1 VDVAAETPG
10 FATMAGA
17 AKRLADLLL
26 VTLGSYRTDPSL
38 VTWLFGRTVQARI
51 EAGDRGA
58 RAELD
63 RLVAKIPANGIIGLF
78 MPAVR
83 SPGSVAST
91 ALGEALA
98 RRKETREFR
107 AAAAILLTTPG
118 RLEELPFLI
127 DVLQSSW
134 RDDRRPTW
142 QQVVRTLGATG
153 DPRAVE
159 ALERARAELVGD
171 APFTKLLRDSV
182 DVGLALAERPDA
194 RERVMATLS
203 AASSDWIALLYA
215 NGLLTR
221 WVHGDEGALP
231 RIAAVWDADPPRMVR
246 MQLLYGCAMAEKPP
260 TGLPLDAWAALAAGG
275 DDPMSRSIGLAWQ
288 FRRKVPGAAEA
299 LLALLK
305 TTIRG
310 EGMDDDTGAGDARGL
325 RDARHSPHLRPLGVV
340 GRGRTPTA
348 ARRTRATAR
357 CARGR
362 PARPCTLR
370 VERPAALPPC
380 GLPSRRASSRPSGRL
395 ERLRGHL
402 GQLLEVLALEDQTR
416 RDSGTPRPSIAS
428 RRASRAQPSSPRW
441 PPGRSPTRSARDR
454 SRIAPCCGS
463 TAG

>member
-1 VDVAAETPG
+1 MDGPGNAGMLPAVPPEMTVTSPLARASRWLPPLVVAGALAWLTAVGFGDGRRTVETSVRMRWGSPTEAPAIVKELRDYLGAYGADPEARWFAIEALARVGRPADAVDVAAETPG
-10 FATMAGA
+10 FATTAGA

-98 RRKETREFR
+98 SRKETREFR

-159 ALERARAELVGD
+159 ALERARADLVGD
-171 APFTKLLRDSV
+171 APFTRLLRDSV

-310 EGMDDDTGAGDARGL
+310 EGMDDDTGVETPAVSATLDILRTFARWG
-325 RDARHSPHLRPLGVV
+325 
-340 GRGRTPTA
+340 
-348 ARRTRATAR
+348 
-357 CARGR
+357 
-362 PARPCTLR
+362 
-370 VERPAALPPC
+370 
-380 GLPSRRASSRPSGRL
+380 
-395 ERLRGHL
+395 
-402 GQLLEVLALEDQTR
+402 
-416 RDSGTPRPSIAS
+416 
-428 RRASRAQPSSPRW
+428 
-441 PPGRSPTRSARDR
+441 
-454 SRIAPCCGS
+454 
-463 TAG
+463 